1 MFYNFLLE
9 NQFCAYYISSILFI
23 MLEFNCHDPKLY
35 ELNQILYFEILVKI
49 VVDAS
54 WKYRNG
60 IILYVF

>member
-1 MFYNFLLE
+1 
-9 NQFCAYYISSILFI
+9 
-23 MLEFNCHDPKLY
+23 MLEFNCRDPKLY

-49 VVDAS
+49 VVVAS